1 MVSEGRKITQHK
13 VSDEVLK
20 PDAFE
25 DLIII
30 DMEELPDVEEHFGR
44 VDYEY
49 LADLFD
55 GFIIF
60 FVDEFMVIFTSYVF
74 FFEIHRLL
82 KFVVVWF

>member
-1 MVSEGRKITQHK
+1 MVSEGGKIAQHK

-25 DLIII
+25 DLIVI

-60 FVDEFMVIFTSYVF
+60 FVYEFMVIFTSYVF